1 MKVYKDIQQGSE
13 DWKRIRAWIITW
25 TSLKDVLWWPKAQET
40 AIYNLIAWEFAPLE
54 ETYTSSAMQRWNELE
69 PIAKAK
75 FEDMTKIKIEE
86 VWFIKSDEYKDD
98 FGSWLW
104 LSPDWII
111 ATDFKQNKAW
121 SFKYTEGI
129 EIKCPW
135 AKNHAKYIIENKLP
149 DEYKPQAINYFLVME
164 DLEKLY
170 FVTYNPD
177 FYIKD
182 KKLFIIEITR
192 EQLQKE
198 IEKAKEKLLDFRK
211 VWIEKIK
218 VLTN

>member
-1 MKVYKDIQQGSE
+1 
-13 DWKRIRAWIITW
+13 
-25 TSLKDVLWWPKAQET
+25 
-40 AIYNLIAWEFAPLE
+40 
-54 ETYTSSAMQRWNELE
+54 
-69 PIAKAK
+69 
-75 FEDMTKIKIEE
+75 
-86 VWFIKSDEYKDD
+86 
-98 FGSWLW
+98 
-104 LSPDWII
+104 
-111 ATDFKQNKAW
+111 
-121 SFKYTEGI
+121 
-129 EIKCPW
+129 
-135 AKNHAKYIIENKLP
+135 
-149 DEYKPQAINYFLVME
+149 ME